1 MEKEGLS
8 DKTKLFLAQLVS
20 GSEKWLVEEV
30 EKMFK
35 EASDEEDLLEELDLY
50 LARLDIK
57 LKKLKEEFEK
67 LR

>member
-1 MEKEGLS
+1 M
-8 DKTKLFLAQLVS
+8 FVAQLVS
-20 GSEKWLVEEV
+20 AGEKWLVEEI

-35 EASDEEDLLEELDLY
+35 EAEDEEDLLEELDLY
-50 LARLDIK
+50 LARLDMK

>member
-1 MEKEGLS
+1 MDKEGLS
-8 DKTKLFLAQLVS
+8 DKTKMFLAQLVAS
-20 GSEKWLVEEV
+20 GEKWLVEEI

-35 EASDEEDLLEELDLY
+35 EAEDEEDLLEELDLY
-50 LARLDIK
+50 LARLDMK

>member
-1 MEKEGLS
+1 MDKEGLS
-8 DKTKLFLAQLVS
+8 DKTKMFLAQLVS
-20 GSEKWLVEEV
+20 AGEKWLVEEI

-35 EASDEEDLLEELDLY
+35 EAEDEEDLLEELDLY
-50 LARLDIK
+50 LARLDMK